1 MDYLI
6 YTKHILAKRS
16 ICTISITRLRNF
28 CVQVLPSLILHS
40 GRAQEGTKF
49 VLRKEEGGGGVNDGQ
64 KKGNG
69 D

>member
-16 ICTISITRLRNF
+16 IFTISITRLRNF
-28 CVQVLPSLILHS
+28 CVQVLPSLILHY
-40 GRAQEGTKF
+40 GRAKEGTKF
-49 VLRKEEGGGGVNDGQ
+49 VLREEEEGGGGERRS